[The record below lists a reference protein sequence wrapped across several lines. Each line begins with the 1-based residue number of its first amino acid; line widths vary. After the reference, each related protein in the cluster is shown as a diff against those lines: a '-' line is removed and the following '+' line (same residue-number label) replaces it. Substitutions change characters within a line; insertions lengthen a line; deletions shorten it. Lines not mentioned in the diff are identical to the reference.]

1 MFSSEAPVDVLYKGP
16 DPASS
21 LLTSPSAT
29 IINLFQ
35 NAQNYHQNCE
45 LLVLCDLWLDSV
57 FFYTNIYA
65 YISLVLNL
73 KKSKFKA

>member
-35 NAQNYHQNCE
+35 SVCIFNKNAQNYHQYCDF
-45 LLVLCDLWLDSV
+45 LV
-57 FFYTNIYA
+57 
-65 YISLVLNL
+65 
-73 KKSKFKA
+73 